1 MHHEPIERGLAFLP
15 SLFPSFVPADYLFR
29 EALEREDEQIQF
41 WQRSLL
47 TEHDQF
53 VFSFFSIWFCLHSSL
68 VSFGC
73 MRGQLVFLHSSEATV
88 ILLIA

>member
-1 MHHEPIERGLAFLP
+1 MHHEPIEGGLAFLP
-15 SLFPSFVPADYLFR
+15 ALFPSFVPADYLFR

-53 VFSFFSIWFCLHSSL
+53 VFSLFQSGSVCVAHLSVLDACVVSLWF
-68 VSFGC
+68 
-73 MRGQLVFLHSSEATV
+73 
-88 ILLIA
+88 